1 MKITE
6 IEIFP
11 VTIPFSGGFASSLGT
26 ATGTWEIC
34 RFVVVKVHT
43 DEGITGYGE
52 VPPWLR
58 VGKESQNSIIPIIQN
73 YLASELIGEDP
84 FNIAKIWVKMD
95 AAAPENT
102 MAKTPLDLAFY
113 DIMGKTLGVP
123 IYKLLGGRVRD
134 KIPLTGLVG
143 FGELDEMM
151 TFTEMWVKKGYQT
164 VRLKIGMGVNY
175 PALTVGVSCE
185 GCCPT
190 IVGSL
195 IRPGRFT
202 RPLLPILA
210 DSEATLRI

>member
-58 VGKESQNSIIPIIQN
+58 VGKESQSSIIPIIQN

-102 MAKTPLDLAFY
+102 MAKTPLDLVFY
-113 DIMGKTLGVP
+113 DIMREALGVP
-123 IYKLLGGRVRD
+123 VCELPRPDGRSFVRRVLSND
-134 KIPLTGLVG
+134 SWQPYSPRAIHPPTTSYPCG
-143 FGELDEMM
+143 FRSYFEDL
-151 TFTEMWVKKGYQT
+151 
-164 VRLKIGMGVNY
+164 I
-175 PALTVGVSCE
+175 ALFS
-185 GCCPT
+185 
-190 IVGSL
+190 
-195 IRPGRFT
+195 T
-202 RPLLPILA
+202 RYIAPSSQIIILPMI
-210 DSEATLRI
+210 